1 MTTRVLVVA
10 HNHPDFHPGGTEIF
24 AHDLFK
30 EYRSR
35 SDVEALFL
43 AATNNLHRG
52 QRPGTSFQSPGDA
65 PDEIVMWCGH
75 FDQFNL
81 SQVDSY
87 GVVPH
92 LVTLLED
99 FRPDII
105 HIHHILLIGVEFI
118 ALVRRILPSA
128 RIVMTLHDYYPI
140 CAHDG
145 LMMRTEG
152 KERCDRATPN
162 RCNGCFPTITA
173 DRFLLRET
181 FIQTHLSQV
190 HRFIAPSHFLKER
203 YVNWGIPSESIDIV
217 ANGRP
222 AVTPAGHRP
231 VTSGRR
237 SVFGYFGN
245 LNPWK
250 GASVLLKASQRLVSS
265 GFDEFELRLHGGAP
279 FQSQEFVDD
288 IDRLLEDIEAHVVR
302 LGPYG
307 REDLAG
313 LMAAVDWVVVPS
325 IWWENAPLVIQEAFM
340 HRRPVIASG
349 IGGMAEAVR
358 DGIDG
363 IHVRPDDP
371 VALASAMRRAIET
384 PGLWETL
391 TAGIRPPAD
400 ITTVAERHLALYQGL
415 LKGAEIIEL
424 KANAA

>member
-1 MTTRVLVVA
+1 LTTRVLVVA

-24 AHDLFK
+24 AHDLFR
-30 EYRSR
+30 EYRAR
-35 SDVEALFL
+35 PDVEALFL

-52 QRPGTSFQSPGDA
+52 QRPGTSFQSPGNA

-81 SQVDSY
+81 SQIDSY

-92 LVTLLED
+92 LVSLLED
-99 FRPDII
+99 FRPDIV
-105 HIHHILLIGVEFI
+105 HIHHVLLMGVEFI

-145 LMMRTEG
+145 LMMRTKG
-152 KERCDRATPN
+152 SERCDHATPN
-162 RCNGCFPTITA
+162 RCSSCFPNVTA
-173 DRFLLRET
+173 DRFLLREKH
-181 FIQTHLSQV
+181 IQTHFSQV
-190 HRFIAPSHFLKER
+190 HRFIAPSHFIKER
-203 YVNWGIPSESIDIV
+203 FTNWGLPSDQIEVV

-222 AVTPAGHRP
+222 AVAPSLHRP
-231 VTSGRR
+231 TSTGRR

-250 GASVLLKASQRLVSS
+250 GIPVLLRAAQRVVAGGL
-265 GFDEFELRLHGGAP
+265 DDFELRLHGGAL
-279 FQSQEFVDD
+279 FQTQKFVED
-288 IDRLLEDIEAHVVR
+288 IDNLLKETEPQVVR

-307 REDLAG
+307 RNDVAS
-313 LMAAVDWVVVPS
+313 LMSAVDWVVVPS

-340 HRRPVIASG
+340 HRRPVIVSG

-363 IHVRPDDP
+363 LHVRPNDP
-371 VALASAMRRAIET
+371 VSLAGVMQKAVET
-384 PGLWETL
+384 PDLWESL
-391 TAGIRPPAD
+391 VAGINPPAD
-400 ITTVAERHLALYQGL
+400 ITAVADRHIALYRNL
-415 LKGAEIIEL
+415 LQGAEIIEL